1 MPRTRELSRRSNT
14 VDSRSMLAL
23 TASRDFFA
31 AKSSNAIVSIKR
43 SVSFGGSQGCEH
55 LTGALAPD
63 DELNRRI
70 SVRCRNPECERDYI
84 VVALDT
90 PRIPGPTIPSFHA
103 RAVCNSSAP
112 DGATLLYPHIRI
124 EQVKRCVNVPISE
137 AQTAFYVQKLINEAE
152 LRQPVT
158 RRW

>member
-1 MPRTRELSRRSNT
+1 
-14 VDSRSMLAL
+14 MLAL

-103 RAVCNSSAP
+103 HAVCNSSAP
-112 DGATLLYPHIRI
+112 DGAALSTYPQRNRSSGALI
-124 EQVKRCVNVPISE
+124 PISE
-137 AQTAFYVQKLINEAE
+137 AQTAFYVQKLINETE
-152 LRQPVT
+152 LRQPV
-158 RRW
+158 RHRW